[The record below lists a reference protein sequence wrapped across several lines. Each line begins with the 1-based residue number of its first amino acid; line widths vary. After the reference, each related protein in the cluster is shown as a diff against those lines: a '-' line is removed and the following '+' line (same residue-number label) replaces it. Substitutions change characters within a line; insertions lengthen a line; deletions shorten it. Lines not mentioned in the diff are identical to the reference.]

1 MRSSTRFRTL
11 RNQFRQFRLPF
22 FIFLLFWLAGIIA
35 FVVIEQNKSF
45 GHIFL
50 ISIGITDSD
59 NTNIAFFRFY
69 QFLWYLLFEMLI
81 LTFILS
87 TLQET
92 YGYNPIIGARK
103 SASSKKNH
111 TVILGYNHLGE
122 RIVEFLRE
130 QKRPYA
136 VIEIDYEKVD
146 DLINLGQP
154 IVLGDYTDIHIMELA
169 AVKKCKEVFC
179 VTTDIRRALIAADKV
194 RSVNKDCDLYM
205 RVFDEHFRNF
215 LCSPPFNAYTFST
228 SNWTIDSMKKWS
240 ESVKEEDNIVVLGY
254 DNIVKR
260 IIEFYGE
267 NLKCNI
273 HLIDE
278 AVDPEVY
285 ADLPNVKFF
294 VEKVRYI
301 ENLEERCDMLN
312 ISQIY
317 ICWNTEEQFS
327 DALLLS
333 VAIKDHYPNIELF
346 VRMFDDELAEIAKT
360 IDATTFSTS
369 AYAFEMLQ
377 KDVKKHSG
385 IYLAENKVD

>member
-1 MRSSTRFRTL
+1 MNSPSRLQTI
-11 RNQFRQFRLPF
+11 RNQFKQFRLPF
-22 FIFLLFWLAGIIA
+22 FIFVLFWIAGIIT
-35 FVVIEQNKSF
+35 FVVIEQNKTF

-50 ISIGITDSD
+50 VSIGVTDPVQ
-59 NTNIAFFRFY
+59 TNMAFFRFY
-69 QFLWYLLFEMLI
+69 QFLWYLLFELLI

-87 TLQET
+87 TLQER
-92 YGYNPIIGARK
+92 YGFNPILSARK
-103 SASSKKNH
+103 SASNKKNH

-122 RIVEFLRE
+122 RIVEYLRE
-130 QKRPYA
+130 HKKPYA
-136 VIEIDYEKVD
+136 VIEIDYDKVD

-154 IVLGDYTDIHIMELA
+154 VVHGDYTDIHIMNLA
-169 AVKKCKEVFC
+169 SVKKCKEVFC

-240 ESVKEEDNIVVLGY
+240 ENVKAGDNIIVLGY

-260 IIEFYGE
+260 IIKFYGK

-273 HLIDE
+273 LVIDE
-278 AVDPEVY
+278 QIDPDVY
-285 ADLPNVKFF
+285 TDLPNVKSI
-294 VEKVRYI
+294 VEKAIFI
-301 ENLEERCDMLN
+301 ENLEEHCDMLAV
-312 ISQIY
+312 SQMY
-317 ICWNTEEQFS
+317 ICWNTEKQFS

-333 VAIKDHYPNIELF
+333 VAIKDHYPDIELF
-346 VRMFDDELAEIAKT
+346 VRMFDDELAAIAKT

-369 AYAFEMLQ
+369 AFAFEMLQ
-377 KDVKKHSG
+377 KDVKKNSG
-385 IYLAENKVD
+385 IYPVD

>member
-1 MRSSTRFRTL
+1 
-11 RNQFRQFRLPF
+11 
-22 FIFLLFWLAGIIA
+22 
-35 FVVIEQNKSF
+35 
-45 GHIFL
+45 L
-50 ISIGITDSD
+50 ISIGITNPD

-92 YGYNPIIGARK
+92 YGYNPIISARK

-111 TVILGYNHLGE
+111 TVVLGYNHLGE
-122 RIVEFLRE
+122 RIVEFLRA
-130 QKRPYA
+130 QKRPYS

-154 IVLGDYTDIHIMELA
+154 VVYGDYTDIHIMELA

-194 RSVNKDCDLYM
+194 RSLNKDCDLYM

-228 SNWTIDSMKKWS
+228 SNWTIDSMRKWS
-240 ESVKEEDNIVVLGY
+240 ESVKEGDNIIVLGY
-254 DNIVKR
+254 DNFVKR

-278 AVDPEVY
+278 AIDPEVY
-285 ADLPNVKFF
+285 ADLQNVKSF

-301 ENLEERCDMLN
+301 ENLEERCDMLS

-317 ICWNTEEQFS
+317 ICWNTEKQFS

-333 VAIKDHYPNIELF
+333 VAIKDHYPDIELF
-346 VRMFDDELAEIAKT
+346 VRMFDDELAVIAKT

-385 IYLAENKVD
+385 IYPAENKVD